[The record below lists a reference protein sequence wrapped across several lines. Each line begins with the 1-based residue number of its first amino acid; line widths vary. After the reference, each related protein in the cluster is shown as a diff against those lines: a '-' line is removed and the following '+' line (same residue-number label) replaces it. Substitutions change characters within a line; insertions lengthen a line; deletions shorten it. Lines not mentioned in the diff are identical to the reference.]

1 MKVSW
6 EPWHSDVESNG
17 PSQDE
22 INVERK
28 DMMQEKEK
36 NKSKKEIWTRVQ
48 TLVSASL
55 ALYTQAPKEPN
66 TPPVAIYIAV
76 TV

>member
-6 EPWHSDVESNG
+6 EPWNSDVESNG

-22 INVERK
+22 TKVERK
-28 DMMQEKEK
+28 EMIQEKK
-36 NKSKKEIWTRVQ
+36 NKGKKEIWTSVQ

-55 ALYTQAPKEPN
+55 ALYTQVPKEPN
-66 TPPVAIYIAV
+66 TPPVAIYIIV